1 MHSGKLVRVDL
12 SSGKIKCISLSKEV
26 LQDYLG
32 GRGLNMRLLFPYLS
46 KPGDPFDPASPIV
59 MSPGLLCGI
68 PSLGSRMNI
77 SARSPESGYLGD
89 SNMGGELGAAFRAS
103 GIDSLFIV
111 GQSNAPVYLWIHDG
125 AVEIRN
131 AASLWGKDTVE
142 TQRAIRKELH
152 DDRVQ
157 IGCIGQAGENKVRFA
172 GIRAGLKSSAGR
184 TGMGAAM
191 GAKRLKAVAVRGT
204 QDIPL
209 KDPMG
214 YLESYQKIYSNLLQR
229 RWVKALGRWGTPLLM
244 RYANDLG
251 FLGVRNNQLTTFG
264 MQGKALEAEHLD
276 EYSKGMVSC
285 TGCPAHC
292 RHRYEI
298 PTGPYAGTMGEGP
311 EYASIGSM
319 GSTLGNAH
327 LESAIYATELC
338 NRYGIDTISAGSY
351 IAWAME
357 LYQRKIIDDS
367 TVGYPLHWG
376 DQKAIIKLIH
386 QIARREGFGDVLAEG
401 ARAAEVFGTEGSK
414 FLLQIK
420 NLPIEMTDE
429 RAPKSFALGMA
440 TATRG
445 ACHMR
450 SRPSLDVI
458 GLPETLLEN
467 LYEGKVSSSYLD
479 YDGKGR
485 MVWWHERLNAL
496 CDALGVC
503 RFLSVFSS
511 PHAPQ
516 VQEFSE
522 LLYRAFGENYSP
534 QDLWDVGERICTL
547 ERLILIGNGLGKPD
561 DTLPSR
567 YFDEP
572 VQEGPAKGEFID
584 RLQFRQILV
593 EYYDLHGW
601 DKRGVPRESTL
612 RRLGLKG
619 ITSTNATHDED

>member
-1 MHSGKLVRVDL
+1 MHSGELVRVDL
-12 SSGKIKCISLSKEV
+12 SSGKISRVPISGEV
-26 LQDYLG
+26 LKDYLG
-32 GRGLNMRLLFPYLS
+32 GRGLNMRLLFPFLS
-46 KPGDPFDPASPIV
+46 RPGDPFDPKSPIV
-59 MSPGLLCGI
+59 MSPGLMCGI

-89 SNMGGELGAAFRAS
+89 SNIGGELGAELKAS

-111 GQSNAPVYLWIHDG
+111 GQSSTPVYLWVHDRE
-125 AVEIRN
+125 VEIRD
-131 AASLWGKDTVE
+131 AARLWGKDTLQ
-142 TQRAIRKELH
+142 TQKEIRKELQ
-152 DDRVQ
+152 DDRVKV
-157 IGCIGQAGENKVRFA
+157 GCIGEAGENKVRFA
-172 GIRAGLKSSAGR
+172 GIRTGLKNSAGR
-184 TGMGAAM
+184 TGMGAVM

-209 KDPMG
+209 EDPEG
-214 YLESYQKIYSNLLQR
+214 YLNCYQEIYSNLLQR
-229 RWVKALGRWGTPLLM
+229 RWVKALGRWGTPILM
-244 RYANDLG
+244 KNSNELG

-264 MQGKALEAEHLD
+264 KQGEALDAEHLD
-276 EYSKGMVSC
+276 HYSTGMVSC
-285 TGCPAHC
+285 ASCPAHC
-292 RHRYEI
+292 RHRYQILE
-298 PTGPYAGTMGEGP
+298 GPYAGTMGEGP

-319 GSTLGNAH
+319 GSTLGNGN
-327 LESAIYATELC
+327 LESAIYASELC
-338 NRYGIDTISAGSY
+338 NRYGLDTISTGSY

-367 TVGYPLHWG
+367 TVGYPLRWG

-386 QIARREGFGDVLAEG
+386 QIAHRDGFGNILADGVFASEI
-401 ARAAEVFGTEGSK
+401 FGTEGSK

-458 GLPETLLEN
+458 GLPETLLKD
-467 LYEGKVSSSYLD
+467 LYGGEVSASYLD
-479 YDGKGR
+479 YHGKGR

-511 PHAPQ
+511 PNAPQ
-516 VQEFSE
+516 VEQFSE
-522 LLYRAFGENYSP
+522 LLYRAFGEKFSSE
-534 QDLWDVGERICTL
+534 DLWDVGERICTL
-547 ERLILIGNGLGKPD
+547 ERMILIGNGLDKD
-561 DTLPSR
+561 NDTLPSR

-572 VQEGPAKGEFID
+572 IQEGPAQGEVID
-584 RLQFRQILV
+584 RTQFNEMLE
-593 EYYDLHGW
+593 EYYYLHGW
-601 DKRGVPRESTL
+601 DNLGVPQESTL
-612 RRLGLKG
+612 KRLGLG
-619 ITSTNATHDED
+619 EITSINARHHED

>member
-1 MHSGKLVRVDL
+1 MHSGELVRVDL
-12 SSGKIKCISLSKEV
+12 SSGKISRISLSNQV

-32 GRGLNMRLLFPYLS
+32 GRGLNMRLLFPFLS
-46 KPGDPFDPASPIV
+46 RPGDPFDPASPLV
-59 MSPGLLCGI
+59 MSPGLMCGI
-68 PSLGSRMNI
+68 PSLGARMNI

-89 SNMGGELGAAFRAS
+89 SNIGGELGAEFKAS

-111 GQSNAPVYLWIHDG
+111 GQSNTPVYLWIHDDE
-125 AVEIRN
+125 VEIRN
-131 AASLWGKDTVE
+131 ATSLWGKDTVQ
-142 TQRAIRKELH
+142 TQIEIRKELQ
-152 DDRVQ
+152 DDRIKV
-157 IGCIGQAGENKVRFA
+157 GCIGQAGENKVRFA
-172 GIRAGLKSSAGR
+172 GIRSGLKNSAGR

-204 QDIPL
+204 QDIEL
-209 KDPMG
+209 KDPQT
-214 YLESYQKIYSNLLQR
+214 YLECYQKVYSNLLQR

-244 RYANDLG
+244 QYANDLG

-276 EYSKGMVSC
+276 HYSKGMVSC
-285 TGCPAHC
+285 AGCPAHC
-292 RHRYEI
+292 RHRYQI
-298 PTGPYAGTMGEGP
+298 LTGPYAGTMGEGP

-319 GSTLGNAH
+319 GSTLGNED

-338 NRYGIDTISAGSY
+338 NRYGLDTISTGSY

-367 TVGYPLHWG
+367 IVGYPLHWG
-376 DQKAIIKLIH
+376 DQKAIIRLIH
-386 QIARREGFGDVLAEG
+386 QIARREGFGEVLAEG
-401 ARAAEVFGTEGSK
+401 VFASEAFGTEGSK

-458 GLPETLLEN
+458 GLPEALLEN
-467 LYEGKVSSSYLD
+467 LYGGKVSSSYLD
-479 YDGKGR
+479 YRGKGR

-516 VQEFSE
+516 PKQFSE
-522 LLYRAFGENYSP
+522 LLYRAFGERFSSE
-534 QDLWDVGERICTL
+534 DLWDVGERICTL
-547 ERLILIGNGLGKPD
+547 ERMILIGNGLGKAD

-572 VQEGPAKGEFID
+572 IQGGPAEGEVID
-584 RLQFRQILV
+584 RSQFNEMLE
-593 EYYDLHGW
+593 EYYSLHGW
-601 DKRGVPRESTL
+601 DKRGVPRETMS
-612 RRLGLKG
+612 RRLGLKD
-619 ITSTNATHDED
+619 ITSVDAIHNED

>member
-1 MHSGKLVRVDL
+1 MHSGKFVKVDL
-12 SSGKIKCISLSKEV
+12 STGKINRISLSKEV
-26 LQDYLG
+26 RQDYLG
-32 GRGLNMRLLFPYLS
+32 GRGLNMRLLFPMLS
-46 KPGDPFDPASPIV
+46 RPGDPFDPTSPIV
-59 MSPGLLCGI
+59 MSPGLMCGI
-68 PSLGSRMNI
+68 LSLGSRMNI

-89 SNMGGELGAAFRAS
+89 SNIGGELGAEFKAS

-111 GQSNAPVYLWIHDG
+111 GRSNTPVYLRIHDDE
-125 AVEIRN
+125 VQIRD
-131 AASLWGKDTVE
+131 ATHLWGKDTVE
-142 TQRAIRKELH
+142 TQREIRKQLQ
-152 DDRVQ
+152 DDRIKVA
-157 IGCIGQAGENKVRFA
+157 CIGKAGENKVRFA
-172 GIRAGLKSSAGR
+172 GIRTGLKNSSGR

-204 QDIPL
+204 LDIPL
-209 KDPMG
+209 EDPEG
-214 YLESYQKIYSNLLQR
+214 YLNSYQKVYSNLLQR

-244 RYANDLG
+244 RYSNDLG
-251 FLGVRNNQLTTFG
+251 FLGVRNNQSTTFDR
-264 MQGKALEAEHLD
+264 QGEALGAEALD
-276 EYSKGMVSC
+276 HYSRGMVSC
-285 TGCPAHC
+285 ASCPAHC
-292 RHRYEI
+292 RHRYQI
-298 PTGPYAGTMGEGP
+298 VTGPYAGTMGEGP

-319 GSTLGNAH
+319 GSTLGNAD

-338 NRYGIDTISAGSY
+338 NRYGLDTISTGSY

-367 TVGYPLHWG
+367 TVGYPLRWG

-386 QIARREGFGDVLAEG
+386 QIARREGFGNVLAEG
-401 ARAAEVFGTEGSK
+401 VFASEVFGTEGSK

-467 LYEGKVSSSYLD
+467 LYGGKVSSSYLD
-479 YDGKGR
+479 YRGKGR

-516 VQEFSE
+516 AEQFSE
-522 LLYRAFGENYSP
+522 LLHRAFGEKYSSE
-534 QDLWDVGERICTL
+534 DLWDAGERICTL
-547 ERLILIGNGLGKPD
+547 ERMILIGNGLGKAD

-572 VQEGPAKGEFID
+572 VQGGPAEGEVID
-584 RLQFRQILV
+584 RSQFNEMLE
-593 EYYDLHGW
+593 EYYILHGW
-601 DKRGVPRESTL
+601 DKLGVPKESTL
-612 RRLGLKG
+612 KRLGLTEMTP
-619 ITSTNATHDED
+619 IT